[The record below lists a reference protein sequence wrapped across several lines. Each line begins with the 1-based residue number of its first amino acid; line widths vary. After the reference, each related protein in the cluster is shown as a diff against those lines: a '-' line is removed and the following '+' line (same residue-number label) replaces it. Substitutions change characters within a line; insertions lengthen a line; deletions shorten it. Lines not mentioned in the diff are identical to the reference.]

1 MDYKKLEQMISSY
14 NELVNTL
21 NSVMDD
27 EIANNDISDAPY
39 EAFELIKTTDDNP
52 NHLPYLYLRFVYL
65 PYHVPVEIPE
75 STKKSKSK
83 SAKKSTKK

>member
-1 MDYKKLEQMISSY
+1 MDYRKLEQMISSY
-14 NELVNTL
+14 NELVNAL

-39 EAFELIKTTDDNP
+39 EAFELIKTTDENP

-65 PYHVPVEIPE
+65 PYHVPVEVSD
-75 STKKSKSK
+75 STKES
-83 SAKKSTKK
+83 